1 MRRNK
6 DDGCPNNW
14 LSEQITRKGSW
25 RDDIGGGMVKH
36 SKGKEGSE
44 KKKERRKEST
54 RKRRLE
60 ERRRRKQHFV
70 STSAFSSF
78 TV

>member
-44 KKKERRKEST
+44 KKKGKKEG
-54 RKRRLE
+54 E
-60 ERRRRKQHFV
+60 
-70 STSAFSSF
+70 
-78 TV
+78 